1 MHEAQGE
8 REMSTA
14 TTVTTSTTTTT
25 GSPVL
30 APTVPDHAERDAR
43 RETSRGRTFAG
54 KLLEGLAYAGAC
66 VDPSGILA
74 TQRIR
79 EDMARQRD
87 RDQR

>member
-1 MHEAQGE
+1 
-8 REMSTA
+8 MSTVSAA
-14 TTVTTSTTTTT
+14 TTATA

-30 APTVPDHAERDAR
+30 APTVPNRVEHNAR
-43 RETSRGRTFAG
+43 KETSRGRSFAW

-74 TQRIR
+74 MQRIR

-87 RDQR
+87 RNHR